1 MFQWTG
7 SILLPQQSVFGII
20 EFGRL
25 SGGALWL
32 QRSIKSAEKEYPLL
46 EYAAH
51 RWHTHFEYADDT
63 GEFIEDGTLLY
74 LIGKLIRPQSSN
86 Y

>member
-7 SILLPQQSVFGII
+7 SIFLPQQSVFDII
-20 EFGRL
+20 EFRRL

-32 QRSIKSAEKEYPLL
+32 QRSIKSAENEYSLL
-46 EYAAH
+46 EYAAC
-51 RWHTHFEYADDT
+51 RWNTHFEYADDT
-63 GEFIEDGTLLY
+63 GEFSKDGTLLH
-74 LIGKLIRPQSSN
+74 LIGKLIRPQSPN